1 MKKNIAKQ
9 YRFTLTMWDVKLVIA
24 IGMLENVQFYLNYV
38 GCKVSSSI
46 YKPPRSKGFTLT
58 MWDVKSTK
66 RVVALFKFSFYLN
79 YVGCKGILI
88 SPASFGSAQRFY
100 LNYVGCKVIYYS
112 GRIISKDSF
121 TLTMWDVKLFSLITL
136 NILFY
141 RVLP

>member
-1 MKKNIAKQ
+1 MNS
-9 YRFTLTMWDVKLVIA
+9 FTLTMWDVKLVIA

-100 LNYVGCKVIYYS
+100 LNYVGCKDYQSIYTWV
-112 GRIISKDSF
+112 GQ
-121 TLTMWDVKLFSLITL
+121 KLFYL
-136 NILFY
+136 NY
-141 RVLP
+141 VGCKVWN